1 MRREGRLVLSNWEY
15 IIFEFIGGLG
25 LFLFSI
31 RYLGDGLQRAYG
43 KQLQLAMHRFTVHP
57 LIGVLSGLI
66 VTVLVQ
72 SSTATS
78 ILVVGLVNAGY
89 LTLRQA
95 ISVIMGANIGTT
107 LTAFFIGINLIK
119 FGLPIMAVGAFLIYF
134 FTNQRTQQIG
144 KVLFGAGGIFF
155 GLTLIGDGLH
165 PILHLDAFQSLA
177 ASMHSNPI
185 AGAAIGTFMTI
196 VVQSSGATIAILQ
209 ELYAQ
214 NGIDLEGALPVL
226 LGDNLGTTLT
236 AMLAAIGATV
246 QAKRA
251 ALSHVLFNA
260 IGAVIF
266 LLILPLFV
274 DVITW
279 MQVIFNLNDKL
290 TIAGAHGLYNVAN
303 TLILLPFLGFFVWL
317 ITKVIPGEEERPMA
331 LTNHLDPLFIQQS
344 PVLALEQAKLEV
356 LHMGRLAVDGLEQA
370 STYANNHE
378 RQFADLA
385 MQLEKEVNRKDREI
399 TDYLSKISTNTLS
412 DEESTRHAALLDA
425 IRDIERIGDHFENIV
440 EFVDFQISSNIK
452 LTREAQ
458 QELNSMFD
466 LTIITVKQAMVAL
479 DKQDREVAIAV
490 LQKEDQIDR
499 MERSLRKT
507 HLIRL
512 NEGKC
517 TGSAGIVFVDIIS
530 NLERIGDHAVNIA
543 QLILNE

>member
-1 MRREGRLVLSNWEY
+1 MLALSNWEF

-57 LIGVLSGLI
+57 LVGVLSGLV
-66 VTVLVQ
+66 VTVLIQ

-95 ISVIMGANIGTT
+95 VSVLMGANIGTT
-107 LTAFFIGINLIK
+107 LTAFFIGIDLIK

-134 FTNQRTQQIG
+134 FVNQRTQQIG
-144 KVLFGAGGIFF
+144 KVLFGAGGIFY
-155 GLTLIGDGLH
+155 GLTLIGEGLH
-165 PILHLDAFQSLA
+165 PVLDMEAFQSLA

-185 AGAAIGTFMTI
+185 TGVAIGTFTTI
-196 VVQSSGATIAILQ
+196 VVQSSGATVAILQ

-214 NGIDLEGALPVL
+214 NGIDLKGAMPVL

-251 ALSHVLFNA
+251 ALSHVMFNA
-260 IGAVIF
+260 IGMVAF

-274 DVITW
+274 DIVAW
-279 MQVIFNLNDKL
+279 MQQAFELNDKL
-290 TIAGAHGLYNVAN
+290 TIASAHGFYNVAS
-303 TLILLPFLGFFVWL
+303 TVLLLPLLGSFVWL
-317 ITKVIPGEEERPMA
+317 ITKIIPGEEEKPMA
-331 LTNHLDPLFIQQS
+331 LNNHLDPLFIQQS

-412 DEESTRHAALLDA
+412 EEESIMHAALLDA
-425 IRDIERIGDHFENIV
+425 IRDIERIGDHFENVV

-466 LTIITVKQAMVAL
+466 LTIMTVKQALEAL
-479 DKQDREVAIAV
+479 DKQDRETALAV
-490 LQKEDQIDR
+490 LQKEDKIDK
-499 MERSLRKT
+499 MERAYRKS

-517 TGSAGIVFVDIIS
+517 AGSAGIVFVDIIS
-530 NLERIGDHAVNIA
+530 NLERIGDHSVNIA
-543 QLILNE
+543 QLILGE

>member
-1 MRREGRLVLSNWEY
+1 MLALSNWEF

-43 KQLQLAMHRFTVHP
+43 KQLQLAMHKFTVHP
-57 LIGVLSGLI
+57 LVGVLSGLV
-66 VTVLVQ
+66 VTVLIQ

-95 ISVIMGANIGTT
+95 VSVLMGANIGTT
-107 LTAFFIGINLIK
+107 LTAFFIGIDLIK

-134 FTNQRTQQIG
+134 FVNQRTQQIG
-144 KVLFGAGGIFF
+144 KVLFGAGGIFY
-155 GLTLIGDGLH
+155 GLTLIGEGLH
-165 PILHLDAFQSLA
+165 PVLDMEAFQSLA

-185 AGAAIGTFMTI
+185 TGVAIGTFTTI
-196 VVQSSGATIAILQ
+196 VVQSSGATVAILQ

-214 NGIDLEGALPVL
+214 NGIDLKGAMPVL

-251 ALSHVLFNA
+251 ALSHVMFNA
-260 IGAVIF
+260 IGMVAF

-274 DVITW
+274 DIVAW
-279 MQVIFNLNDKL
+279 MQQAFELNDKL
-290 TIAGAHGLYNVAN
+290 TIASAHGFYNVAS
-303 TLILLPFLGFFVWL
+303 TVLLLPFLGSFVWL
-317 ITKVIPGEEERPMA
+317 ITKIIPGEEEKPMA
-331 LTNHLDPLFIQQS
+331 LNNHLDPLFIQQS

-412 DEESTRHAALLDA
+412 EEESIMHAALLDA
-425 IRDIERIGDHFENIV
+425 IRDIERIGDHFENVV

-466 LTIITVKQAMVAL
+466 LTIMTVKQALEAL
-479 DKQDREVAIAV
+479 DKQDRETALAV
-490 LQKEDQIDR
+490 LQKEDKIDK
-499 MERSLRKT
+499 MERAYRKS

-517 TGSAGIVFVDIIS
+517 AGSAGIVFVDIIS
-530 NLERIGDHAVNIA
+530 NLERIGDHSVNIA
-543 QLILNE
+543 QLILGE

>member
-1 MRREGRLVLSNWEY
+1 MLALSNWEF

-57 LIGVLSGLI
+57 LVGVLSGLV
-66 VTVLVQ
+66 VTVLIQ

-95 ISVIMGANIGTT
+95 VSVLMGANIGTT
-107 LTAFFIGINLIK
+107 LTAFFIGIDLIK
-119 FGLPIMAVGAFLIYF
+119 FGLPIMALGAFLIYF
-134 FTNQRTQQIG
+134 FVNQRTQQIG
-144 KVLFGAGGIFF
+144 KVLFGAGGIFY
-155 GLTLIGDGLH
+155 GLTLIGEGLH
-165 PILHLDAFQSLA
+165 PVLDMESFQSLA

-185 AGAAIGTFMTI
+185 TGVAIGTFTTI
-196 VVQSSGATIAILQ
+196 VVQSSGATVAILQ

-214 NGIDLEGALPVL
+214 NGIDLKGAMPVL

-251 ALSHVLFNA
+251 ALSHVMFNA
-260 IGAVIF
+260 IGMVAF

-274 DVITW
+274 DIVAW
-279 MQVIFNLNDKL
+279 MQQAFELNDKL
-290 TIAGAHGLYNVAN
+290 TIASAHGFYNVAS
-303 TLILLPFLGFFVWL
+303 TLLMLPFLGSFVWL
-317 ITKVIPGEEERPMA
+317 ITKIIPGEEEKPMA
-331 LTNHLDPLFIQQS
+331 LNNHLDPLFIQQS

-412 DEESTRHAALLDA
+412 EEESNMHAALLDA
-425 IRDIERIGDHFENIV
+425 IRDIERIGDHFENVV

-466 LTIITVKQAMVAL
+466 LTIMTVKQALEAL
-479 DKQDREVAIAV
+479 DKQDRETALAV
-490 LQKEDQIDR
+490 LQKEDKIDK
-499 MERSLRKT
+499 MERAYRKS

-517 TGSAGIVFVDIIS
+517 AGSAGIVFVDIIS
-530 NLERIGDHAVNIA
+530 NLERIGDHSVNIA
-543 QLILNE
+543 QLILGE

>member
-1 MRREGRLVLSNWEY
+1 MLALSNWEF

-57 LIGVLSGLI
+57 LVGVLSGLI
-66 VTVLVQ
+66 VTVLIQ

-78 ILVVGLVNAGY
+78 ILIVGLVNAGY

-95 ISVIMGANIGTT
+95 VSVIMGANIGTT
-107 LTAFFIGINLIK
+107 LTAFFIGIDLIK
-119 FGLPIMAVGAFLIYF
+119 FGLPIMALGAFLIYF
-134 FTNQRTQQIG
+134 FVNQRTQQVG
-144 KVLFGAGGIFF
+144 KVLFGAGGIFY
-155 GLTLIGDGLH
+155 GLTLIGEGLH
-165 PILHLDAFQSLA
+165 PVLGMEAFQSLA
-177 ASMHSNPI
+177 TSMHSNPI
-185 AGAAIGTFMTI
+185 TGVAIGTFTTI

-214 NGIDLEGALPVL
+214 NGIDLKAAMPVL

-251 ALSHVLFNA
+251 ALSHVMFNA
-260 IGAVIF
+260 IGMVVF

-274 DVITW
+274 DIVAW
-279 MQVIFNLNDKL
+279 MQHAFELNDKL
-290 TIAGAHGLYNVAN
+290 TIASAHGFSNLAN
-303 TLILLPFLGFFVWL
+303 TLLLLPFLGLFVKL
-317 ITKVIPGEEERPMA
+317 ITKIIPGEEEKPMA

-356 LHMGRLAVDGLEQA
+356 LHMGRLAIDGLEQA

-412 DEESTRHAALLDA
+412 EEESNMHAALLDA
-425 IRDIERIGDHFENIV
+425 IRDIERIGDHFENVV

-452 LTREAQ
+452 LTKEAQ

-466 LTIITVKQAMVAL
+466 LTIMTVKQALEAL
-479 DKQDREVAIAV
+479 DKQDRETALAV
-490 LQKEDQIDR
+490 LQKEDKIDK
-499 MERSLRKT
+499 MERAYRKS

-517 TGSAGIVFVDIIS
+517 SGSAGIVFVDIIS

-543 QLILNE
+543 QLILGE

>member
-1 MRREGRLVLSNWEY
+1 MSNWEF

-57 LIGVLSGLI
+57 LVGVLSGLV
-66 VTVLVQ
+66 VTVLIQ

-95 ISVIMGANIGTT
+95 VSVIMGANIGTT
-107 LTAFFIGINLIK
+107 LTAFFIGIDLIK
-119 FGLPIMAVGAFLIYF
+119 FGLPIMALGAFLIYF
-134 FTNQRTQQIG
+134 FVNHRTQQIG
-144 KVLFGAGGIFF
+144 KVLFGAGGIFY

-165 PILHLDAFQSLA
+165 PVLDMGAFQSLA
-177 ASMHSNPI
+177 TSMHSNPLT
-185 AGAAIGTFMTI
+185 GVAIGTFTTI
-196 VVQSSGATIAILQ
+196 VVQSSGATVAILQ

-214 NGIDLEGALPVL
+214 NGIDLKAAMPVL

-251 ALSHVLFNA
+251 ALSHVMFNA
-260 IGAVIF
+260 VGMVVF

-274 DVITW
+274 DIVAW
-279 MQVIFNLNDKL
+279 MQHTFDLNDKL
-290 TIAGAHGLYNVAN
+290 TIASAHGFYNLAN
-303 TLILLPFLGFFVWL
+303 TLLVLPFLGSFVWL
-317 ITKVIPGEEERPMA
+317 ITKIIPGEEEKPMA
-331 LTNHLDPLFIQQS
+331 LNNHLDPLFIQQS

-412 DEESTRHAALLDA
+412 EEESIMHAALLDA
-425 IRDIERIGDHFENIV
+425 IRDIERIGDHFENVV

-466 LTIITVKQAMVAL
+466 LTIMTVKQALEAL
-479 DKQDREVAIAV
+479 DKQDRETALAV
-490 LQKEDQIDR
+490 LQKEDKIDK
-499 MERSLRKT
+499 MERAYRKS

-530 NLERIGDHAVNIA
+530 NLERIGDHSVNIA
-543 QLILNE
+543 QLILGE

>member
-1 MRREGRLVLSNWEY
+1 MSNWEF

-43 KQLQLAMHRFTVHP
+43 RQLQLAMHRFTVHP

-66 VTVLVQ
+66 VTVLIQ

-78 ILVVGLVNAGY
+78 ILIVGLVNAGY

-95 ISVIMGANIGTT
+95 VSVLMGANIGTT
-107 LTAFFIGINLIK
+107 LTAFFIGINLIQ
-119 FGLPIMAVGAFLIYF
+119 FGLPIMALGAFLIYF
-134 FTNQRTQQIG
+134 FVNQRAQQIG
-144 KVLFGAGGIFF
+144 KVLFGAGGIFY
-155 GLTLIGDGLH
+155 GLTLIGKGLH
-165 PILHLDAFQSLA
+165 PILDMEAFQSLA

-185 AGAAIGTFMTI
+185 AGAAIGTFTTI
-196 VVQSSGATIAILQ
+196 VVQSSGATVAILQ

-214 NGIDLEGALPVL
+214 NGIDLTGAMPVL

-236 AMLAAIGATV
+236 AMLAAIGTTV

-251 ALSHVLFNA
+251 ALSHVMFNA
-260 IGAVIF
+260 IGMIVF

-274 DVITW
+274 DIVAW
-279 MQVIFNLNDKL
+279 MQHTFELNDKL
-290 TIAGAHGLYNVAN
+290 TIASAHGFYNIAN
-303 TLILLPFLGFFVWL
+303 TLLVLPFLSLFVWF
-317 ITKVIPGEEERPMA
+317 ITKMIPGEEEKPMA

-344 PVLALEQAKLEV
+344 PVVALEQAKLEV

-378 RQFADLA
+378 RQFADLS

-412 DEESTRHAALLDA
+412 EEERSRHAALLDA

-452 LTREAQ
+452 LTKEAQ

-466 LTIITVKQAMVAL
+466 LTIMTVRQAIEAL
-479 DKQDREVAIAV
+479 DKQDRETALAV
-490 LQKEDQIDR
+490 LQKEDKIDN
-499 MERSLRKT
+499 MERTFRKS

-530 NLERIGDHAVNIA
+530 NLERVGDHAVNIA
-543 QLILNE
+543 QLILVE

>member
-1 MRREGRLVLSNWEY
+1 MSNWEF

-66 VTVLVQ
+66 VTVLIQ

-89 LTLRQA
+89 LSLRQA
-95 ISVIMGANIGTT
+95 VSVIMGANIGTT
-107 LTAFFIGINLIK
+107 LTAFFIGINLIQ
-119 FGLPIMAVGAFLIYF
+119 FGLPIMALGAFLIYF
-134 FTNQRTQQIG
+134 FVNQRTQQIG
-144 KVLFGAGGIFF
+144 KVLFGAGGIFY
-155 GLTLIGDGLH
+155 GLTLIGEGLH
-165 PILHLDAFQSLA
+165 PILDMEAFQSLA

-185 AGAAIGTFMTI
+185 AGVAIGTFTTI
-196 VVQSSGATIAILQ
+196 VVQSSGATVAILQ

-214 NGIDLEGALPVL
+214 SGIDLTGAVPVL

-236 AMLAAIGATV
+236 ALLAAIGTTV

-251 ALSHVLFNA
+251 ALSHVMFNA
-260 IGAVIF
+260 IGAVAF

-274 DVITW
+274 DIVVWIQHT
-279 MQVIFNLNDKL
+279 FELNDKL
-290 TIAGAHGLYNVAN
+290 TIASAHGVYNVAN
-303 TLILLPFLGFFVWL
+303 TLMLLPFLGPFVWI
-317 ITKVIPGEEERPMA
+317 ITKMIPGDEEKSMA

-399 TDYLSKISTNTLS
+399 TDYLSKISINTLS
-412 DEESTRHAALLDA
+412 EEESAMHAALLDA

-440 EFVDFQISSNIK
+440 EFIDFQISSNIK
-452 LTREAQ
+452 LTKEAQ

-466 LTIITVKQAMVAL
+466 LTIMTVKQAIETL
-479 DKQDREVAIAV
+479 DKQDRETALAV
-490 LQKEDQIDR
+490 LQKEDKIDK
-499 MERSLRKT
+499 MERTYRKS
-507 HLIRL
+507 HLIRM

-517 TGSAGIVFVDIIS
+517 TGSAGIVFVDVIS
-530 NLERIGDHAVNIA
+530 NLERVGDHAKNIV
-543 QLILNE
+543 QLILEE

>member
-1 MRREGRLVLSNWEY
+1 MSNWEF

-57 LIGVLSGLI
+57 LVGVLSGLV
-66 VTVLVQ
+66 VTVLIQ

-95 ISVIMGANIGTT
+95 VSVLMGANIGTT
-107 LTAFFIGINLIK
+107 LTAFFIGIDLIK
-119 FGLPIMAVGAFLIYF
+119 FGLPIMALGAFLIYF
-134 FTNQRTQQIG
+134 FVNQRTQQIG
-144 KVLFGAGGIFF
+144 KVLFGAGGIFY
-155 GLTLIGDGLH
+155 GLTLIGEGLH
-165 PILHLDAFQSLA
+165 PVLDMEAFQSLA

-185 AGAAIGTFMTI
+185 TGVAIGTFTTI
-196 VVQSSGATIAILQ
+196 VVQSSGATVAILQ

-214 NGIDLEGALPVL
+214 NGIDLKGAMPVL

-251 ALSHVLFNA
+251 ALSHVMFNA
-260 IGAVIF
+260 IGMVAF

-274 DVITW
+274 DIVAW
-279 MQVIFNLNDKL
+279 MQQAFELNDKL
-290 TIAGAHGLYNVAN
+290 TIASAHGFYNVAS
-303 TLILLPFLGFFVWL
+303 TLLLLPFLGSFVWL
-317 ITKVIPGEEERPMA
+317 ITKIIPGEEEKPMA
-331 LTNHLDPLFIQQS
+331 LNNHLDPLFIQQS

-412 DEESTRHAALLDA
+412 EEESIMHAALLDA
-425 IRDIERIGDHFENIV
+425 IRDIERIGDHFENVV

-466 LTIITVKQAMVAL
+466 LTIMTVKQALEAL
-479 DKQDREVAIAV
+479 DKQDRETALAV
-490 LQKEDQIDR
+490 LQKEDKIDK
-499 MERSLRKT
+499 MERAYRKS

-517 TGSAGIVFVDIIS
+517 AGSAGIVFVDIIS
-530 NLERIGDHAVNIA
+530 NLERIGDHSVNIA
-543 QLILNE
+543 QLILGE

>member
-1 MRREGRLVLSNWEY
+1 MSNWEY
-15 IIFEFIGGLG
+15 IVFEFIGGLG

-57 LIGVLSGLI
+57 LIGILSGLI

-78 ILVVGLVNAGY
+78 ILVVGLVNASY

-107 LTAFFIGINLIK
+107 LTAFFIGINLIQY
-119 FGLPIMAVGAFLIYF
+119 GLPIMAVGAFLIYF
-134 FTNQRTQQIG
+134 FANQRTQQIG

-165 PILHLDAFQSLA
+165 PILNIEAFQSLS

-196 VVQSSGATIAILQ
+196 VVQSSGATVAILQ

-214 NGIDLEGALPVL
+214 NGIDLQGALPVL

-251 ALSHVLFNA
+251 ALSHVMFNA
-260 IGAVIF
+260 IGAVVF

-274 DVITW
+274 DVVAW
-279 MQVIFNLNDKL
+279 MQNIFNLNDKL
-290 TIAGAHGLYNVAN
+290 TIAGAHGLYNIAN
-303 TLILLPFLGFFVWL
+303 TFILLPFLGFFVWL

-399 TDYLSKISTNTLS
+399 TEYLSKISTNTLS
-412 DEESTRHAALLDA
+412 NEESERHAALLDA

-440 EFVDFQISSNIK
+440 EFVDFQLSSNIK
-452 LTREAQ
+452 LTKEAQ

-466 LTIITVKQAMVAL
+466 LTIITVKQAVEAL

-543 QLILNE
+543 QLILNEKTES

>member
-1 MRREGRLVLSNWEY
+1 MLALSNWEF

-57 LIGVLSGLI
+57 LVGVLSGLV
-66 VTVLVQ
+66 VTVLIQ

-95 ISVIMGANIGTT
+95 VSVLMGANIGTT
-107 LTAFFIGINLIK
+107 LTAFFIGIDLIK
-119 FGLPIMAVGAFLIYF
+119 FGLPIMALGAFLIYF
-134 FTNQRTQQIG
+134 FVNQRTQQIG
-144 KVLFGAGGIFF
+144 KVLFGAGGIFY
-155 GLTLIGDGLH
+155 GLTLIGEGLH
-165 PILHLDAFQSLA
+165 PVLDMEAFQSLA

-185 AGAAIGTFMTI
+185 TGVAIGTFTTI
-196 VVQSSGATIAILQ
+196 VVQSSGATVAILQ

-214 NGIDLEGALPVL
+214 NGIDLKGAMPVL

-251 ALSHVLFNA
+251 ALSHVMFNA
-260 IGAVIF
+260 IGMVAF

-274 DVITW
+274 DIVAW
-279 MQVIFNLNDKL
+279 MQQAFELNDKL
-290 TIAGAHGLYNVAN
+290 TIASAHGFYNVAS
-303 TLILLPFLGFFVWL
+303 TLLLLPFLGSFVWL
-317 ITKVIPGEEERPMA
+317 ITKIIPGEEEKPMA
-331 LTNHLDPLFIQQS
+331 LNNHLDPLFIQQS

-412 DEESTRHAALLDA
+412 EEESIMHAALLDA
-425 IRDIERIGDHFENIV
+425 IRDIERIGDHFENVV

-466 LTIITVKQAMVAL
+466 LTIMTVKQALEAL
-479 DKQDREVAIAV
+479 DKQDRETALAV
-490 LQKEDQIDR
+490 LQKEDKIDK
-499 MERSLRKT
+499 MERAYRKS

-517 TGSAGIVFVDIIS
+517 AGSAGIVFVDIIS
-530 NLERIGDHAVNIA
+530 NLERIGDHSVNIA
-543 QLILNE
+543 QLILGE

>member
-1 MRREGRLVLSNWEY
+1 MLALSNWEF

-57 LIGVLSGLI
+57 LVGVLSGLV
-66 VTVLVQ
+66 VTVLIQ

-95 ISVIMGANIGTT
+95 VSVLMGANIGTT
-107 LTAFFIGINLIK
+107 LTAFFIGIDLIK
-119 FGLPIMAVGAFLIYF
+119 FGLPIMALGAFLIYF
-134 FTNQRTQQIG
+134 FVNQRTQQIG
-144 KVLFGAGGIFF
+144 KVLFGAGGIFY
-155 GLTLIGDGLH
+155 GLTLIGEGLH
-165 PILHLDAFQSLA
+165 PILDMESFQSLA

-185 AGAAIGTFMTI
+185 TGVAIGTFTTI
-196 VVQSSGATIAILQ
+196 VVQSSGATVAILQ

-214 NGIDLEGALPVL
+214 NGIDLKGAMPVL

-236 AMLAAIGATV
+236 AMLATIGATV

-251 ALSHVLFNA
+251 ALSHVMFNA
-260 IGAVIF
+260 IGMVAF

-274 DVITW
+274 DIVAW
-279 MQVIFNLNDKL
+279 MQQAFELNDKL
-290 TIAGAHGLYNVAN
+290 TIASAHGFYNVAS
-303 TLILLPFLGFFVWL
+303 TLLMLPFLGSFVWL
-317 ITKVIPGEEERPMA
+317 ITKVIPGEEEKPMA
-331 LTNHLDPLFIQQS
+331 LNNHLDPLFIQQS

-412 DEESTRHAALLDA
+412 EEESNMHAALLDA
-425 IRDIERIGDHFENIV
+425 IRDIERIGDHFENVV

-466 LTIITVKQAMVAL
+466 LTIMTVKQALEAL
-479 DKQDREVAIAV
+479 DKQDRETALAV
-490 LQKEDQIDR
+490 LQKEDKIDK
-499 MERSLRKT
+499 MERAYRKS

-517 TGSAGIVFVDIIS
+517 AGSAGIVFVDIIS
-530 NLERIGDHAVNIA
+530 NLERIGDHSVNIA
-543 QLILNE
+543 QLILGE

>member
-1 MRREGRLVLSNWEY
+1 MLALSNWEF

-57 LIGVLSGLI
+57 LVGVLSGLV
-66 VTVLVQ
+66 VTVLIQ

-95 ISVIMGANIGTT
+95 VSVLMGANIGTT
-107 LTAFFIGINLIK
+107 LTAFFIGIDLIK
-119 FGLPIMAVGAFLIYF
+119 FGLPIMALGAFLIYF
-134 FTNQRTQQIG
+134 FVNQRTQQIG
-144 KVLFGAGGIFF
+144 KVLFGAGGIFY
-155 GLTLIGDGLH
+155 GLTLIGEGLH
-165 PILHLDAFQSLA
+165 PVLDMEAFQSLA
-177 ASMHSNPI
+177 ASMHSDPI
-185 AGAAIGTFMTI
+185 TGVAIGTFTTI
-196 VVQSSGATIAILQ
+196 VVQSSGATVAILQ

-214 NGIDLEGALPVL
+214 NGIDLKGAMPVL

-251 ALSHVLFNA
+251 ALSHVMFNA
-260 IGAVIF
+260 IGMVAF

-274 DVITW
+274 DIVAW
-279 MQVIFNLNDKL
+279 MQQAFELNDKL
-290 TIAGAHGLYNVAN
+290 TIASAHGFYNVAS
-303 TLILLPFLGFFVWL
+303 TLLLLPFLGSFVWL
-317 ITKVIPGEEERPMA
+317 ITKIIPGEEEKPMA
-331 LTNHLDPLFIQQS
+331 LNNHLDPLFIQQS

-412 DEESTRHAALLDA
+412 EEESIMHAALLDA
-425 IRDIERIGDHFENIV
+425 IRDIERIGDHFENVV

-466 LTIITVKQAMVAL
+466 LTIMTVKQALEAL
-479 DKQDREVAIAV
+479 DKQDRETALAV
-490 LQKEDQIDR
+490 LQKEDKIDK
-499 MERSLRKT
+499 MERAYRKS

-517 TGSAGIVFVDIIS
+517 AGSAGIVFVDIIS
-530 NLERIGDHAVNIA
+530 NLERIGDHSVNIA
-543 QLILNE
+543 QLILGE